1 MTSLLP
7 TFNDLLGPA
16 LEALTESEN
25 IPRADV
31 RAIVSPYRICPL
43 GAHVDHQGG
52 DVLGRT
58 VDTGTV
64 LAFAPL
70 KQPEV
75 RLYSRHFG
83 QSCFSLTEEPD
94 LQHWARYAQAAAHVL
109 ARRYPLRHGL
119 VGHVTGTLIGA
130 GLSSSASVGLA
141 YLMALAAVNGISLAA
156 DDFVEL
162 DRQLENDYLG
172 LKNGILDPATIVHG
186 CPGALLHIETL
197 TGKVHAIADACP
209 PGSVAWIVAYSGLSR
224 QLVQSGYNSRVTEC
238 GEAASHLVAG
248 AQRLSD
254 VPRALFDARSG
265 TLPENLRRRAAHY
278 FSEIERVQNGR
289 QAWGAADMEM
299 FGALMNASCES
310 SIRQYESGSP
320 VILDLQNII
329 ISTPGVYGSRFS
341 GGGFAG
347 CVVALVRRDCAHD
360 IAREISERYV
370 AEHPELAAQAAVY
383 VVEMDGG
390 LRFWEGL

>member
-1 MTSLLP
+1 MTSLP
-7 TFNDLLGPA
+7 TFSDLLGPA
-16 LEALTESEN
+16 IAALAESEDL
-25 IPRADV
+25 PPATV
-31 RAIVSPYRICPL
+31 RAVVSPYRICPL

-58 VDTGTV
+58 IDTGTV

-70 KQPEV
+70 SRPEV
-75 RLYSRHFG
+75 RLHSAHFG
-83 QSCFSLTEEPD
+83 QAAFALAEPPD

-109 ARRYPLRHGL
+109 GRKASLKHGL
-119 VGHVTGTLIGA
+119 VGYVTGTLIGA

-141 YLMALAAVNGISLAA
+141 YLLALAAVNEISLGPAEL
-156 DDFVEL
+156 VEL
-162 DRQLENDYLG
+162 DRQLENEYLG

-186 CPGALLHIETL
+186 RPDVLLHINTL
-197 TGKVHAIADACP
+197 TSAVEAIPD
-209 PGSVAWIVAYSGLSR
+209 PGVNASVAWVVAYSGLSR

-238 GEAASHLVAG
+238 REAASQLVAG
-248 AQRLSD
+248 AQRLVE
-254 VPRALFDARSG
+254 VPQAVFEARSEA
-265 TLPENLRRRAAHY
+265 LPEHLRRRAAHY
-278 FSEIERVQNGR
+278 FSEVERVQRGR
-289 QAWGAADMEM
+289 QAWSAGQFET

-320 VILDLQNII
+320 VIHDLQNII
-329 ISTPGVYGSRFS
+329 IHLPGVYGSRFS

-347 CVVALVRRDCAHD
+347 CVVALVRRESAHE
-360 IAREISERYV
+360 IARQIGERF
-370 AEHPELAAQAAVY
+370 AGEHPELAEQAAVY